1 MSPISVD
8 MFYQRLVQRM
18 LHLST
23 TKTVGGVL
31 YDLDMRLRP
40 DGDTG
45 LLISDID
52 SFEKYQSNRAW
63 TWEHQALV
71 RARPISG
78 SKQIIDEFNRIREDV
93 IRHSKDEVKLKEEV
107 VAMREKMRK
116 HLDRTSDKLYDIK
129 QGPGGMIDV
138 EFISQYLLLD
148 NAPRFKDIKFW
159 TDNVRILEECSKF
172 GIIDETV
179 TRQLIDAY
187 IDIRKIYHELSLA
200 DLPRLVHIEDRPVKT
215 FDVEKIWKDLFKD
228 VISKEIGNKA

>member
-1 MSPISVD
+1 
-8 MFYQRLVQRM
+8 
-18 LHLST
+18 
-23 TKTVGGVL
+23 
-31 YDLDMRLRP
+31 
-40 DGDTG
+40 
-45 LLISDID
+45 
-52 SFEKYQSNRAW
+52 
-63 TWEHQALV
+63 
-71 RARPISG
+71 
-78 SKQIIDEFNRIREDV
+78 
-93 IRHSKDEVKLKEEV
+93 
-107 VAMREKMRK
+107 MREKMRK

-148 NAPRFKDIKFW
+148 NAPRFKDMKLW

-215 FDVEKIWKDLFKD
+215 FDVEKIWKELFKD
-228 VISKEIGNKA
+228 VISNEIGNKA

>member
-1 MSPISVD
+1 M
-8 MFYQRLVQRM
+8 
-18 LHLST
+18 
-23 TKTVGGVL
+23 
-31 YDLDMRLRP
+31 
-40 DGDTG
+40 
-45 LLISDID
+45 
-52 SFEKYQSNRAW
+52 
-63 TWEHQALV
+63 V

-93 IRHSKDEVKLKEEV
+93 IRRSKDEVKLKEEV

-148 NAPRFKDIKFW
+148 NAPRFKDIKLW